1 MLVFVLWDLRGKG
14 AGMLRRR
21 CEGSAR
27 DGEAGGHEG
36 GAPQSGATS
45 VQRRIR
51 LARSPTRGVREVWTY
66 TRWTAGWAGQARRGG
81 RRHAHVASISV
92 VSSMPEGG
100 IAVTSVTTPQAM
112 STRPMP
118 ERQVKGSFITVVV
131 MMPFTKT
138 LVAPMGATIEAGA

>member
-66 TRWTAGWAGQARRGG
+66 TRWTAGWVGGQATRDRRARRG
-81 RRHAHVASISV
+81 
-92 VSSMPEGG
+92 
-100 IAVTSVTTPQAM
+100 
-112 STRPMP
+112 
-118 ERQVKGSFITVVV
+118 
-131 MMPFTKT
+131 
-138 LVAPMGATIEAGA
+138 EAGGVTLTWRASRSSARCLKAG